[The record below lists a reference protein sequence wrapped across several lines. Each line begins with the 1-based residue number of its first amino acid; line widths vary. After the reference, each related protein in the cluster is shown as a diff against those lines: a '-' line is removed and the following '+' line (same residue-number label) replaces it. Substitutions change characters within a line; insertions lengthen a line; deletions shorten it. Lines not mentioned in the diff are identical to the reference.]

1 MQKGFSVI
9 TPEKVLVGKVLE
21 VFKESALVQLL
32 SHSNTSFDAKV
43 SEKGIVGVL
52 RGQGGSKAVLDL
64 VLQEVTLEQGDIVV
78 TSNLTG
84 LFPPNLLVGTIKEV
98 QSTDQ
103 AVFQK
108 ATIDLFFDLSFSP
121 FIFVIIP

>member
-1 MQKGFSVI
+1 M
-9 TPEKVLVGKVLE
+9 
-21 VFKESALVQLL
+21 
-32 SHSNTSFDAKV
+32 
-43 SEKGIVGVL
+43 L